1 MNHSIMTYLAVAT
14 VIIINTVNADEI
26 QNVFCKNPWEQI
38 PSEAAGLDIRVHNMD
53 QSQCEMTSN
62 STQFNHGAIWWPQY
76 TFYNFEANL
85 EIEFPQE
92 IGPVGGVLFRAKD
105 ISACGGATFGA
116 CQAYYIDFHSDQIG
130 LKGPGS
136 THIDGWLIEPRPLNG
151 QLLGNSNHHIMI
163 DVTEEIIVVKI
174 DDNFQFA
181 YNNLQLTEGGIGYRI
196 PQAMDLTVYRIEM
209 RENSG
214 HSNSLCRSGWN
225 QFGAANFKTDYS
237 KCRLTGAEGA
247 GIIWLGVGATEPKEE
262 YGNFEA
268 EIKSGFIFGAQDV
281 NNCGNTTF
289 GNCNAYFLYF
299 QADVVGLQ
307 KPGGEILVEPLTPAL
322 TANELYH
329 ILIEYRRQNIRVMIN
344 GVERFNHGPF
354 DGISGGIG
362 YRVDGPTNLIVSS
375 IQVHE
380 SSEELFC
387 RSDWKQ
393 VNGADT
399 NCRLVVGPS
408 SEEGVIWLGDQ
419 IGIEVRVNGEEA
431 LTSDALNELQS
442 GSIGYK
448 VTDSIDLTLYHLGL
462 HNNNHG
468 GGEDPFCESTRLWTA
483 LTGSFIF
490 EENNNVCSMEV
501 TALGPNDVALI
512 EVDRDVE

>member
-362 YRVDGPTNLIVSS
+362 YRVDGPTNLTVSS
-375 IQVHE
+375 IQVHALSGSVGFMVE
-380 SSEELFC
+380 KRRRRTLNINPPIDC
-387 RSDWKQ
+387 
-393 VNGADT
+393 
-399 NCRLVVGPS
+399 LVGPWQNDGGC
-408 SEEGVIWLGDQ
+408 SEL
-419 IGIEVRVNGEEA
+419 
-431 LTSDALNELQS
+431 
-442 GSIGYK
+442 
-448 VTDSIDLTLYHLGL
+448 
-462 HNNNHG
+462 
-468 GGEDPFCESTRLWTA
+468 C
-483 LTGSFIF
+483 
-490 EENNNVCSMEV
+490 
-501 TALGPNDVALI
+501 GPNGVLRQTRNI
-512 EVDRDVE
+512 LHI